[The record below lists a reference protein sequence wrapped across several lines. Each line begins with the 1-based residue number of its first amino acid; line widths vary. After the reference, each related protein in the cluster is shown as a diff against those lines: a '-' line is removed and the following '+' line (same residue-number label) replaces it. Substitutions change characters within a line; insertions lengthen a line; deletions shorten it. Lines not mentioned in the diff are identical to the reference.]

1 MFRFLSSFNIFGR
14 WFSPKSWSFRQISDS
29 LQGKFTTNIGT
40 QIMWVKGRREPGFQ
54 KTFKGIIISSCTH
67 TQKRN
72 WIICSSPNDNPM
84 IKCSVF
90 IKNIQSMN
98 IFEAVTPQQLRNV
111 GRSGNQPNI
120 TLAKPPPK
128 NQLPTHRGQCLLRWE
143 NLIRMTKKAC

>member
-14 WFSPKSWSFRQISDS
+14 WLSPKSWSFRQISDS

-40 QIMWVKGRREPGFQ
+40 QIMWVKGKREPGFQ
-54 KTFKGIIISSCTH
+54 KTFKGIIIFSCTH

-111 GRSGNQPNI
+111 GRSRNQPNI

-128 NQLPTHRGQCLLRWE
+128 NLLPTIGVSVFCSGR
-143 NLIRMTKKAC
+143 IR